1 MGHIRGSCKNLNCH
15 RMSREKVKGIMV
27 EEDDEK
33 VGGDV

>member
-1 MGHIRGSCKNLNCH
+1 
-15 RMSREKVKGIMV
+15 MSREKVKGIMV